1 MKKPTLPAPVHAP
14 RSGLLLGL
22 GAYGIW
28 GILPIYFKQ
37 IGHIGPF
44 EIVAHRVL
52 WSVPL
57 LALLL
62 LLTGRVRVARDALTR
77 PGTLRLLLATALL
90 IGANWLLYIYA
101 VTSGH
106 ILAGSLA
113 YYLNP
118 LANVLLGRIFLKERL
133 TRLQWAAVALA
144 GLGTAALAIA
154 ALEQLWLALAL
165 CLTFAVYGFLRKIA
179 PVDSA
184 VGLTIETSLLLPFA
198 LAWLLWGWAEGQP
211 SFGASTVDTAL
222 LLSAGIVTATPL
234 LLFTA
239 AARALPYSTL
249 GMLQFIAP
257 TLQFLIAVALYGEA
271 VTTAH
276 AIAFGAIWTALGIYV
291 SVLIR
296 EGSGTDRRD
305 TALQQGD

>member
-1 MKKPTLPAPVHAP
+1 
-14 RSGLLLGL
+14 
-22 GAYGIW
+22 
-28 GILPIYFKQ
+28 
-37 IGHIGPF
+37 
-44 EIVAHRVL
+44 
-52 WSVPL
+52 
-57 LALLL
+57 
-62 LLTGRVRVARDALTR
+62 
-77 PGTLRLLLATALL
+77 
-90 IGANWLLYIYA
+90 
-101 VTSGH
+101 
-106 ILAGSLA
+106 
-113 YYLNP
+113 
-118 LANVLLGRIFLKERL
+118 
-133 TRLQWAAVALA
+133 VALA
-144 GLGTAALAIA
+144 GLGTAALAIS
-154 ALEQLWLALAL
+154 ALDQLWIALAL

-184 VGLTIETSLLLPFA
+184 VGLTIETSLLLPIA
-198 LAWLLWGWAEGQP
+198 LVWLLWGWAKGQP
-211 SFGASTVDTAL
+211 SFGATTGDTAL
-222 LLSAGIVTATPL
+222 LLSAGFATATPL

-271 VTTAH
+271 FTTAH